1 MTAPSRPRSRGLLA
15 VRPAAGPSTWA
26 PSWGPAGEPY
36 GDEALA
42 QGLPTGDEAC
52 LAAVH
57 RRWSGLVYGLA
68 HRSLGDAGEA
78 EDVTQRVF
86 LGVWRGRHRY
96 RPERAPLACWI
107 VGITRREIVD
117 ALSARTR
124 RAALVTAVGS
134 ALASAGTA
142 EPGPETALDRVL
154 VRQALAQLPAP
165 QRKVLCL
172 AFYEDLTQAQIA
184 ARTGWPLGT
193 VKSHARRGL
202 QRLRKV
208 LGQPAGGF
216 DAETVRASGGRR

>member
-1 MTAPSRPRSRGLLA
+1 MTPNPAASALLA
-15 VRPAAGPSTWA
+15 VRPAPEPSAGA
-26 PSWGPAGEPY
+26 PSRGPVGEPY

-42 QGLPTGDEAC
+42 RRLPTGDDAC

-57 RRWSGLVYGLA
+57 RRWSGLVYGMA
-68 HRSLGDAGEA
+68 HRCLGDAGEA

-86 LGVWRGRHRY
+86 IGVWRGRHRY

-124 RAALVTAVGS
+124 RAALVAAAGS
-134 ALASAGTA
+134 ALALAGTG
-142 EPGPETALDRVL
+142 EPGPERALDRVL
-154 VRQALAQLPAP
+154 VLRALAQLPAP

-172 AFYEDLTQAQIA
+172 AFYEDLTHTQIA

-202 QRLRKV
+202 HRLRDA
-208 LGQPAGGF
+208 LEQPAGGF
-216 DAETVRASGGRR
+216 DAETVRVRGDRR